1 MRLFNFLPKK
11 LSDIQK
17 LEILESFKEG
27 SEIAQIAKKYNFSN
41 ATIVRQLKKMMGDD
55 GYDNFKKKNL
65 SDNLNVLENPPITS
79 SKVESENIF
88 FEVIPLTEGVE
99 LNSQKD
105 LSSRPIK
112 DFEFPNTVYMIVDKG
127 IELETKLLKEYP
139 EWQFLPK
146 DDLNRKTIQ
155 VYFDLKN
162 AKRDCN
168 KEQKVIKVP
177 NTDVFKIVSPI
188 LLSRGITRIIT
199 EDQLIAL

>member
-1 MRLFNFLPKK
+1 MPKK

-65 SDNLNVLENPPITS
+65 SDNLNVLENPSTTS

-127 IELETKLLKEYP
+127 IELETKFLKEYP

>member
-1 MRLFNFLPKK
+1 MPKK

>member
-1 MRLFNFLPKK
+1 LPRK

-27 SEIAQIAKKYNFSN
+27 SEISLIAKKYNFSD

-55 GYDNFKKKNL
+55 DYRKFKKKNL
-65 SDNLNVLENPPITS
+65 SDNLNVFENPSITTF
-79 SKVESENIF
+79 KGESENIF
-88 FEVIPLTEGVE
+88 FEVTPLTEGVE

-127 IELETKLLKEYP
+127 IELETKFLKEYP